1 MFRNILVAV
10 DGSKAAIGA
19 LDMAIEVADKFGATL
34 HLLHVVRE
42 MQLPKELG
50 GVAELDKVEK
60 QRGSALKQV
69 GEEILNQAKLVA
81 RSKGVKSI
89 EDSIGAGDPANA
101 IVGYAAD
108 KPIDLIVLG
117 SRGLGQV
124 QGMLL
129 GSVSRKVSN
138 LAKVPCLLAK

>member
-50 GVAELDKVEK
+50 GVADLDKVEK

-81 RSKGVKSI
+81 QSKGVKSI

-138 LAKVPCLLAK
+138 LAKVPCLLSK